1 MAHEV
6 ECSSDDLK
14 KGVFGEES
22 WKTQYFQDL
31 YNKEVEGIEVYAV
44 KPWDVQV
51 GDKLTLREPNVMEIL
66 EKHEVVPAHW
76 FIELHDYI
84 GTRVRE
90 IVVDE
95 EIYRAIY
102 QNESVILSI
111 LFDAEE
117 DLYWHISL
125 PMLQFSGEKSL
136 KQAEEKQEK
145 PTYSIKVEEKN
156 NAIIEEMI
164 KKVDKKRL
172 KVLLST
178 SASLGEKMR
187 HVVTNEVVNQ
197 YLKLWA
203 EAKYEF
209 YLLMGRELT
218 MSQDI
223 EVEVTTDEIKLQ
235 KKELTTKFPK
245 YAIYIDNMPWS
256 YFKTNEIDNNYLP
269 NCCSYGSKYF
279 TGKGM
284 KLSKFF
290 SQFFQDN
297 EFDIEFSKILQD
309 KKISSTI
316 HISIDPYDYL
326 TSSINQHGWKSCHRI
341 TDGEWGTGSVSYML
355 DQTTLVA
362 YRAKPNT
369 SFDYNFWG
377 FKFKG
382 NSKQFRQLIYFD
394 KASCNIL
401 FGRQYPNGNKEV
413 AKHIRYFLEDTVANY
428 LDIPNE
434 WKVYNE
440 NYDGKYEDVVNMHY
454 SDIENGFAFKF
465 ARLSNSKESVAHW
478 LVGSELP
485 CLCGCGNIVEERGE
499 RAICSSC
506 VETLGDA
513 EDYSPND
520 DNEED
525 EDWD

>member
-1 MAHEV
+1 MAHEL
-6 ECSSDDLK
+6 ECNSEELK
-14 KGVFGEES
+14 KGIFGEES
-22 WKTQYFQDL
+22 WKTQYFQDI
-31 YNKEVEGIEVYAV
+31 YNKEINGIEVYSA
-44 KPWDVQV
+44 KPWDIQI
-51 GDKLTLREPNVMEIL
+51 GDKLVLRDISTLEEL
-66 EKHEVVPAHW
+66 EKHDAIPAHW
-76 FIELHDYI
+76 FIELHTYL
-84 GTRVRE
+84 TENVKE
-90 IVVDE
+90 ITVDE
-95 EIYRAIY
+95 EIYKAIY

-111 LFDAEE
+111 LFDAQE

-125 PMLQFSGEKSL
+125 PMLQFSGEKSSV
-136 KQAEEKQEK
+136 KTEKKEEK

-156 NAIIEEMI
+156 PTIIEEMI

-172 KVLLST
+172 KVLLSI

-187 HVVTNEVVNQ
+187 HVVTNEVVDQ

-209 YLLMGRELT
+209 YLLMGRQLT

-235 KKELTTKFPK
+235 KKDLMTKFPK

-256 YFKTNEIDNNYLP
+256 YFKTNEMTGDYLP
-269 NCCSYGSKYF
+269 SCCSYGDKYY

-297 EFDIEFSKILQD
+297 DFDIEFSKVLQD

-355 DQTTLVA
+355 DSTTLVS
-362 YRAKPNT
+362 YRAK
-369 SFDYNFWG
+369 SESMFDYNFWG

-394 KASCNIL
+394 KSSCNIL

-413 AKHIRYFLEDTVANY
+413 AKHIRYLLEDTVASY
-428 LDIPNE
+428 LGVSNE

-440 NYDGKYEDVVNMHY
+440 NYDGEYKDLVKMHY

-465 ARLSNSKESVAHW
+465 ARLSNSKEGVANW
-478 LVGSELP
+478 LVGSEIP
-485 CLCGCGNIVEERGE
+485 CLCGCGKMIEERGE
-499 RAICSSC
+499 RAVCLSC
-506 VETLGDA
+506 QSELGDA
-513 EDYSPND
+513 DDYYPD
-520 DNEED
+520 EERD
-525 EDWD
+525 SDWD